1 MKRRYGSHVCIV
13 DCNPKRHEKLN
24 LLFPSFQSALV
35 EIMAGEPRMVLSAQA
50 KDTDSLMIPSLIVE
64 SLTICMC
71 IGLTEDVA
79 RIRLDTNGTVL
90 R

>member
-1 MKRRYGSHVCIV
+1 
-13 DCNPKRHEKLN
+13 
-24 LLFPSFQSALV
+24 
-35 EIMAGEPRMVLSAQA
+35 MVLSAQA